1 MNLNEAIETLNYIVK
16 ENPDKKTGLYTACN
30 VIANHICN
38 VIPVDIKITANYDF
52 SDTYKVVEVEEKYY
66 NGTFPIQE
74 TNRYLVQIHSVTI
87 WEEEP
92 YEKKTVS
99 YVSGSKK
106 DRIKIYLDDR
116 IKQNY
121 KSCLQFA
128 KDVSRGLL
136 TVIAGY
142 KEN

>member
-38 VIPVDIKITANYDF
+38 VIPVDVKITANYDF
-52 SDTYKVVEVEEKYY
+52 SDTYKVVEVEEEYY
-66 NGTFPIQE
+66 NGNFPIQE
-74 TNRYLVQIHSVTI
+74 TNRYLMQIHSVTI

-92 YEKKTVS
+92 YEQKTVS
-99 YVSGSKK
+99 YVNGRKK
-106 DRIKIYLDDR
+106 DRIKIYRDDR
-116 IKQNY
+116 IRQNY
-121 KSCLQFA
+121 KACMQFA

-136 TVIAGY
+136 TVIANY
-142 KEN
+142 K